1 MLVRA
6 SHSGGSFLVDVH
18 TTHFT
23 DGQHGGLL
31 NSEWRRETVHGHNYN
46 IVIVDCNFSIFLLII
61 TGYGALNS
69 LHKVFEHMNILAM
82 STDFYPVP

>member
-31 NSEWRRETVHGHNYN
+31 NSEWRRETVHEHSGHEHR
-46 IVIVDCNFSIFLLII
+46 FLLS
-61 TGYGALNS
+61 ALP
-69 LHKVFEHMNILAM
+69 
-82 STDFYPVP
+82 D